1 MRQQPPDPAIAAMLV
16 LTGIAIGLVMFV
28 QFITQALR

>member
-1 MRQQPPDPAIAAMLV
+1 MRQQPPEHAVAAMLV
-16 LTGIAIGLVMFV
+16 LTGIAIGLVLFV

>member
-1 MRQQPPDPAIAAMLV
+1 MKPLPPDNAIAAMLV

-28 QFITQALR
+28 EFIAKR